1 MDVIAPEILQ
11 DILVEDLDL
20 FKKYVMEANSEEF
33 SEYSEEKLFSLYIFS
48 LLENMSALK
57 QVKDKCIKSKKIS
70 EKEFNKFIYLSMKYI
85 DKINIKKW
93 SWFEINEL
101 NIPIEDIES
110 TTLTYTI
117 L

>member
-20 FKKYVMEANSEEF
+20 FRKYIMEANPIEF
-33 SEYSEEKLFSLYIFS
+33 SEYSSEKIFSLYIFS
-48 LLENMSALK
+48 VLDNMSALK

-85 DKINIKKW
+85 DKLNIKKW
-93 SWFEINEL
+93 SWFEIDQL
-101 NIPIEDIES
+101 NIDVDDIQS

>member
-1 MDVIAPEILQ
+1 MDLLAPEILQ
-11 DILVEDLDL
+11 EILAEDIDL
-20 FKKYVMEANSEEF
+20 FRKYVMEINSEEF
-33 SEYSEEKLFSLYIFS
+33 SEYSSEKLFSLYIFS
-48 LLENMSALK
+48 VLDNMSALK
-57 QVKDKCIKSKKIS
+57 QVKTKAISSKKIS

-85 DKINIKKW
+85 HKINIKKW

-101 NIPIEDIES
+101 NIDIDDIQS

>member
-1 MDVIAPEILQ
+1 MEVIAPEILQ
-11 DILVEDLDL
+11 EVLSEDIIL
-20 FKKYVMEANSEEF
+20 FKKYVMEINPIEF

-48 LLENMSALK
+48 LLDNVKALK
-57 QVKDKCIKSKKIS
+57 IVKNKCISSKKIS
-70 EKEFNKFIYLSMKYI
+70 EKKFNEFIYLSMKYI
-85 DKINIKKW
+85 HKINLGLW

-101 NIPIEDIES
+101 NIDFQDIKS

>member
-1 MDVIAPEILQ
+1 MENLAPEIMK
-11 DILVEDLDL
+11 DILADDIAK
-20 FKKYVMEANSEEF
+20 FKKYTLEINPIEF

-48 LLENMSALK
+48 LLDNVKALK
-57 QVKDKCIKSKKIS
+57 IVKNKCISSKKIS
-70 EKEFNKFIYLSMKYI
+70 EKKFNEFIYLSMKYI
-85 DKINIKKW
+85 HKINLGLW

-101 NIPIEDIES
+101 NIDFQDIKS

>member
-1 MDVIAPEILQ
+1 MDVIAPEIMKN
-11 DILVEDLDL
+11 ILEEDLDK
-20 FKKYVMEANSEEF
+20 FRKYVMEANSEEF

-57 QVKDKCIKSKKIS
+57 IVRNKCINSGRITGKK
-70 EKEFNKFIYLSMKYI
+70 FNEFIYLSMKYI
-85 DKINIKKW
+85 HKINIKKW

-101 NIPIEDIES
+101 NIDVDDIQS

>member
-1 MDVIAPEILQ
+1 MENLAPEIMKEVLSQ
-11 DILVEDLDL
+11 DIAK
-20 FKKYVMEANSEEF
+20 FKRYVMEINPIEF

-48 LLENMSALK
+48 VLDNMRALK
-57 QVKDKCIKSKKIS
+57 IVKNKCISSKKIS
-70 EKEFNKFIYLSMKYI
+70 EKKFNEFIYLSMKYV
-85 DKINIKKW
+85 DKINLGKW

-101 NIPIEDIES
+101 NIPVEEIKS

>member
-1 MDVIAPEILQ
+1 MDLLAPEILQ
-11 DILVEDLDL
+11 DILAEDLNK
-20 FKKYVMEANSEEF
+20 FRKYVMEINSKEF

-48 LLENMSALK
+48 VLDNMRALK

-70 EKEFNKFIYLSMKYI
+70 ENEFNKFIYLSMKYI

-93 SWFEINEL
+93 SWFEIDQL
-101 NIPIEDIES
+101 NIDVEDIES

>member
-1 MDVIAPEILQ
+1 MDIIAPEIMKE
-11 DILVEDLDL
+11 ILEEDLDK
-20 FKKYVMEANSEEF
+20 FKKYIMEANSEEF

-48 LLENMSALK
+48 LLDNMSALK

-70 EKEFNKFIYLSMKYI
+70 EKKFNEFIYLSMKYI
-85 DKINIKKW
+85 HKINLGIW
-93 SWFEINEL
+93 SWYEINEL
-101 NIPIEDIES
+101 NIDFEEVKS